1 MGSST
6 PRVQRLR
13 KRRKEGILMCT
24 MIEVGAGGIEL
35 LVGNGLLGPNEKNNK
50 AAIQRAVEDAAGA
63 VVHWPR
69 LTDQGSLTTMLRPP
83 LGKV

>member
-1 MGSST
+1 MSTTSIST

-13 KRRKEGILMCT
+13 KRRKEGVLMCT

-50 AAIQRAVEDAAGA
+50 AAIQRAVEDALEQWSVG
-63 VVHWPR
+63 
-69 LTDQGSLTTMLRPP
+69 QGSRTR
-83 LGKV
+83 VH